1 MIRIIC
7 TECKNAY
14 LQNKEGSL
22 VCPSCGAAYDES
34 KENLLLGVQYYNE
47 ENYTEAD
54 NCFMKY
60 IVKNSLEPLSI
71 FYKALCDA
79 RDIDED
85 TASLQDTYKKII
97 NIFDDVS
104 DEDFPKLI
112 ALANDETEKI
122 EKLLAESHVR
132 LFADA
137 DAEKIKKQ
145 VEIILNIES
154 EARTFRA
161 ALSALVANFN
171 ERSPRK
177 ISAKFSDCFFV
188 ESDLAAETGEIKY
201 QKICDNVASHTV
213 FTGILTNDI
222 KNLEIYFRC
231 IVMFFQKSY
240 DKYKFLLEQSE
251 KFTKLAE
258 MLEEGQYNTI
268 KGTGAVA
275 DKLKSVSYEF
285 LQESYKEHFDE
296 QIDMQTETVV
306 IIEPEIVEEPQIE
319 EASEESQVE
328 EVVEET
334 AEEAVENLT
343 EEAVEEPSDEENAE
357 ENVDE
362 VLEATVEDAE
372 ETEAVEASEETEAE
386 AKEADI
392 AVEENED
399 EASTTKDDEETAIEE
414 IGNTII
420 NEDVIEIEISEAAEE
435 EVKEIEDISS
445 TSETEIVAEET
456 ADEAV
461 EEAEEEPETEPQSTD
476 DAQAVVEEGKEA
488 DDSIVEIEAAPK
500 YETVES
506 DIPVEEDEEDE
517 AEIVEAAPPKS
528 KKVKKKK
535 GHKVLILFIL
545 LIILAGI
552 FAGYKYVPGLI
563 SQKKYDNA
571 VALAEA
577 GKYTE
582 AITAFKDLND
592 YSDSKEKVLECEY
605 NYALS
610 LEEGGKFAEAKIAFE
625 NLGDYSDASTRTQ
638 ACAYSEA
645 KEALENKNFK
655 NASKLF
661 MDLGDYG
668 DSKEMVKEC
677 SYQNALSLIEEK
689 DYKSA
694 IEVLTAIR
702 KYSDSAEK
710 ILEAKYMFVTDNFDK
725 KNKTTVKYL
734 NELTEENYRNSADL
748 RKELLGSS
756 EVLSD
761 DIKALVNYSATDIE
775 TSLTELDNTKSIY
788 FHAVVGDKSL
798 YGKTLTLKYTT
809 AFGYS
814 QTKTVVLSESDNVAV
829 MSYPATQYKNYT
841 VDFELLDPNGQK
853 IAGQKISF

>member
-14 LQNKEGSL
+14 LQNKEGNL
-22 VCPSCGAAYDES
+22 VCPSCSATFEED

-47 ENYTEAD
+47 ENYAEAD
-54 NCFMKY
+54 NCLMKY

-79 RDIDED
+79 RNFDED
-85 TASLQDTYKKII
+85 TVSLQETYKKIV
-97 NIFDDVS
+97 NVFDDVS
-104 DEDFPKLI
+104 DEDFPKFI

-122 EKLLAESHVR
+122 EKLLTENHIR

-154 EARTFRA
+154 EAKTFRA
-161 ALSALVANFN
+161 ALSALVAQFN

-177 ISAKFSDCFFV
+177 ISAKFSECFFV
-188 ESDLAAETGEIKY
+188 ENDIAVETGEIKY

-222 KNLEIYFRC
+222 KNLEIYYRC

-258 MLEEGQYNTI
+258 MLEAGQYNTI

-275 DKLKSVSYEF
+275 DKLKSISYEF

-306 IIEPEIVEEPQIE
+306 ITEPEIIEEPQIE
-319 EASEESQVE
+319 E
-328 EVVEET
+328 VVEENLEET
-334 AEEAVENLT
+334 VEGTVDEAETSAVE
-343 EEAVEEPSDEENAE
+343 ESIEAVEEETETNETEEETDAAV
-357 ENVDE
+357 ENI
-362 VLEATVEDAE
+362 AE
-372 ETEAVEASEETEAE
+372 ETVAVEPAEETV
-386 AKEADI
+386 I
-392 AVEENED
+392 EENENNLL
-399 EASTTKDDEETAIEE
+399 T
-414 IGNTII
+414 
-420 NEDVIEIEISEAAEE
+420 EDVIEIEINETSEKDE
-435 EVKEIEDISS
+435 KEIEDISS
-445 TSETEIVAEET
+445 TSETEVVFEETTDETVEEPEEIIEIETEIIDEAETVVSETEEPDDGVIEIETTPQYEVVECNIPVAEE
-456 ADEAV
+456 
-461 EEAEEEPETEPQSTD
+461 EEPIIEEL
-476 DAQAVVEEGKEA
+476 VVEETENN
-488 DDSIVEIEAAPK
+488 
-500 YETVES
+500 ET
-506 DIPVEEDEEDE
+506 PV
-517 AEIVEAAPPKS
+517 KS
-528 KKVKKKK
+528 KKKK
-535 GHKVLILFIL
+535 GHKALILFIL
-545 LIILAGI
+545 VIVLAGVV
-552 FAGYKYVPGLI
+552 AGFKYGPELI
-563 SQKKYDNA
+563 NKQKYDNA
-571 VALAEA
+571 VALAET
-577 GKYTE
+577 GKYAD
-582 AITAFKDLND
+582 AITAFKDLGE
-592 YSDSKEKVLECEY
+592 YSDSQEKAVECEY

-610 LEEGGKFAEAKIAFE
+610 LEENGKFAEAKIAFE
-625 NLGDYSDASTRTQ
+625 NLGDYSDSSTRAQ

-645 KEALENKNFK
+645 KKALENKNFK

-677 SYQNALSLIEEK
+677 SYQNALSLIEKKE
-689 DYKSA
+689 YKSA
-694 IEVLTAIR
+694 IEILTAIR

-710 ILEAKYMFVTDNFDK
+710 ILEAKYMFITDNFDK
-725 KNKTTVKYL
+725 DNKTTVKYL
-734 NELTEENYRNSADL
+734 NELTKENYRNCADL

-756 EVLSD
+756 EVMSD
-761 DIKALVNYSATDIE
+761 DIKALVNYSATDLE
-775 TSLTELDNTKSIY
+775 TSLTELDNTRTIY
-788 FHAVVGDKSL
+788 FHAVVGDKNL

-814 QTKTVVLSESDNVAV
+814 QRKTVVLSESDNVAV

-853 IAGQKISF
+853 IAGQKITF

>member
-14 LQNKEGSL
+14 LQNKEGKL
-22 VCPSCGAAYDES
+22 VCPSCGATYEED

-47 ENYTEAD
+47 ENYIEAD
-54 NCFMKY
+54 NCFMKH

-79 RDIDED
+79 RNFDED
-85 TASLQDTYKKII
+85 TVSLQDTYKKII
-97 NIFDDVS
+97 NVFDDVT
-104 DEDFPKLI
+104 DEDFPKFI

-122 EKLLAESHVR
+122 EKLLAENHIR

-154 EARTFRA
+154 EAKTFRT
-161 ALSALVANFN
+161 ALSALVAEFN
-171 ERSPRK
+171 ERSSRK
-177 ISAKFSDCFFV
+177 ISAKFSDCYLV
-188 ESDLAAETGEIKY
+188 ESDIAVETGEIKY

-222 KNLEIYFRC
+222 KNLEIYYRC

-251 KFTKLAE
+251 KFTKLAA

-268 KGTGAVA
+268 KGTGSVA
-275 DKLKSVSYEF
+275 DKLKSISYEF

-296 QIDMQTETVV
+296 QIDTQTETVV
-306 IIEPEIVEEPQIE
+306 IIEPEIIEEPQIE
-319 EASEESQVE
+319 EVAEETTEETIADIAE

-334 AEEAVENLT
+334 SAEDDI
-343 EEAVEEPSDEENAE
+343 EEPET
-357 ENVDE
+357 
-362 VLEATVEDAE
+362 LEATEVEESVETVEEETETDETDETTVEVEDCVEENSTDETAE
-372 ETEAVEASEETEAE
+372 ET
-386 AKEADI
+386 I
-392 AVEENED
+392 VEEYESNI
-399 EASTTKDDEETAIEE
+399 IE
-414 IGNTII
+414 
-420 NEDVIEIEISEAAEE
+420 EDVIEIEISEASEE
-435 EVKEIEDISS
+435 DVNEIEDISS
-445 TSETEIVAEET
+445 TSETAIIVEET
-456 ADEAV
+456 AEISVDET
-461 EEAEEEPETEPQSTD
+461 EEEIENKPQSTEETETI
-476 DAQAVVEEGKEA
+476 VEKPEEIE
-488 DDSIVEIEAAPK
+488 DCVIEIEAAPQ
-500 YETVES
+500 YEIVES
-506 DIPVEEDEEDE
+506 DIPIVEDEEDDE
-517 AEIVEAAPPKS
+517 TTIVEAETPK
-528 KKVKKKK
+528 KGKKKK
-535 GHKVLILFIL
+535 GHKILVLFIL
-545 LIILAGI
+545 VIILAGI
-552 FAGYKYVPGLI
+552 FAGYKYGPELI
-563 SQKKYDNA
+563 NKNKYDNA

-577 GKYTE
+577 GKY
-582 AITAFKDLND
+582 ADAATAFKDLED

-605 NYALS
+605 NYALN
-610 LEEGGKFAEAKIAFE
+610 LEENGKFAEAKIAFE
-625 NLGDYSDASTRTQ
+625 NLGDYSDSSTRMQ

-677 SYQNALSLIEEK
+677 SYQNALSLIENKE
-689 DYKSA
+689 YKSA
-694 IEVLTAIR
+694 IEILTAIR

-734 NELTEENYRNSADL
+734 NELTKENYRNSADL

-756 EVLSD
+756 EVMSD
-761 DIKALVNYSATDIE
+761 DIQALVNYSSTDLE
-775 TSLTELDNTKSIY
+775 TSLTELDNTKPIY
-788 FHAVVGDKSL
+788 FHAVVGDKAL
-798 YGKTLTLKYTT
+798 YGKVLTLKYTT

-814 QTKTVVLSESDNVAV
+814 QTKTVILSESDNVAV

-841 VDFELLDPNGQK
+841 VDFELLDSNGQK